1 MAVGFPL
8 SVLLLLCGFLSVAN
22 VCCDPAT
29 DHQGFIQ
36 SHFLANGSTMPK
48 DIVIFQVDPGPYAYL
63 AMSALGFTN
72 ADGDR
77 VRRRLE
83 MNWFGVED
91 YAGARVQ
98 LYYGSPDGDVL
109 VDTSVQNFPDGYITT
124 EIELPTLTMEEL
136 GWAYG
141 VISGYLFG
149 PYSMIELCK
158 FLQTMNF
165 GS

>member
-1 MAVGFPL
+1 
-8 SVLLLLCGFLSVAN
+8 
-22 VCCDPAT
+22 
-29 DHQGFIQ
+29 
-36 SHFLANGSTMPK
+36 MPK

-91 YAGARVQ
+91 YAGVRVQ

-136 GWAYG
+136 GWADG